1 MMYKNNF
8 QPKQIVCKFTHAI
21 CTGSGLILHSFSPQL
36 VLSSSKVCMGA
47 ATACFALVRPACGIL
62 QRRPGRFAAHPEGDT
77 IHAGTQAD
85 KTRSIS
91 FAGRAR
97 QCRLSGGA
105 PCVWCSMPLTANCN
119 SQSCVSQYSTLGIH
133 GWRGFAR
140 TRGNPWQSRQRL
152 LLSPHPRASRG
163 WARDG

>member
-1 MMYKNNF
+1 
-8 QPKQIVCKFTHAI
+8 
-21 CTGSGLILHSFSPQL
+21 
-36 VLSSSKVCMGA
+36 MGA

-97 QCRLSGGA
+97 QCRLSGGGA
-105 PCVWCSMPLTANCN
+105 LRVVFNAVD
-119 SQSCVSQYSTLGIH
+119 SQLQLAVM
-133 GWRGFAR
+133 
-140 TRGNPWQSRQRL
+140 RL
-152 LLSPHPRASRG
+152 PIFHPRNS
-163 WARDG
+163 WLARICPHAG